1 MIETMKVRCEVL
13 FPGEII
19 DAILVEAPSQAARN
33 ATETR
38 LELAG
43 PAPVQLSPPD
53 AFGTTVVEATPA
65 EWDALREAGYE
76 LSPSK

>member
-1 MIETMKVRCEVL
+1 ML
-13 FPGEII
+13 FPGEIVE
-19 DAILVEAPSQAARN
+19 AILVEAPSQVSRN

-38 LELAG
+38 LELVG
-43 PAPVQLSPPD
+43 PPPVQLAPPD

-76 LSPSK
+76 LRPAT